1 VGLAVQK
8 NLTGNVLNKAVLD
21 KPDRILIIGEAE
33 DEARRFADAL
43 ASGYSISAA
52 PNVIEAAVRLKME
65 TFSLIL
71 YDLRD
76 ENEDLENI
84 FRTLQTSG
92 PLTPVIVTS
101 AMTDAP
107 LIVRAIKAGATDF
120 ITGPFVD
127 EKVRLAVDQAIE
139 NRSLK
144 NEIDYL
150 RRQQDVE
157 YDSDRII
164 AVSPV
169 MQEVMATIKR
179 LAATDA
185 TVLMT
190 GETGTGKSFISG
202 HIHFNS
208 RRSTKPFVKINCANI
223 PETLLESELFGH
235 EKGAFTGADK
245 MRVGRFEQANRG
257 TLFLDEFCELSF
269 DLQAKLLRVLEEKSY
284 ERLGGNKT
292 IQADTRI
299 IAATNRD
306 IEALVRDGN
315 FREDLYYRINVLR
328 IHMPPLRERI
338 ECIEPLAYYL
348 LGRLSR
354 AEKKQVNSLSPEVLV
369 LFKTYHW
376 PGNIRELSNT
386 IERAIL
392 MTDGPT
398 IEAVHVSLPKISE
411 LPAPADTPPARQLRL
426 SDQEEKELIFRV
438 LEKNLWIQKEAAKE
452 LGLTP
457 RALNYRIKKH
467 GITHSRWRKNK

>member
-1 VGLAVQK
+1 MNK
-8 NLTGNVLNKAVLD
+8 TVLEKT
-21 KPDRILIIGEAE
+21 DRILIIGETE
-33 DEARRFADAL
+33 DETRRLADVL
-43 ASGYSISAA
+43 ASGYNISAA
-52 PNVIEAAVRLKME
+52 RNVLEAANRLKKDAFNVILFDLGDDSNDPE
-65 TFSLIL
+65 TIL
-71 YDLRD
+71 Q
-76 ENEDLENI
+76 
-84 FRTLQTSG
+84 TLQQHA
-92 PLTPVIVTS
+92 PLTPVIFTGP
-101 AMTDAP
+101 MPDAE
-107 LIVRAIKAGATDF
+107 LIVRVIKAGASDF
-120 ITGPFVD
+120 ITRPVVD
-127 EKVRLAVDQAIE
+127 EKIRLAVHQAIE

-157 YDSDRII
+157 YSQDRII
-164 AVSPV
+164 SVSPV
-169 MQEVMATIKR
+169 MEEIMATIR
-179 LAATDA
+179 RVARSDA
-185 TVLMT
+185 NILMT

-208 RRSTKPFVKINCANI
+208 PRSTRPFVKINCANI
-223 PETLLESELFGH
+223 PDTLLESELFGH

-245 MRVGRFEQANRG
+245 TRAGRFEQADRG
-257 TLFLDEFCELSF
+257 TLFLDEFCELNF
-269 DLQAKLLRVLEEKSY
+269 DLQAKLLRVLEEKTY

-306 IEALVRDGN
+306 IEAQVGEGK

-348 LGRLSR
+348 LDRLSR
-354 AEKKQVNSLSPEVLV
+354 AEKKQVDTLSPEVLV

-386 IERAIL
+386 IERAIFL
-392 MTDGPT
+392 TDGPT
-398 IEAVHVSLPKISE
+398 IEPVHISLPKISE
-411 LPAPADTPPARQLRL
+411 PQGPAAAPPAMTLRL
-426 SDQEEKELIFRV
+426 SDQEEKELIFRA
-438 LEKNLWIQKEAAKE
+438 LEKNLWIQKDAAKE

>member
-1 VGLAVQK
+1 MNK
-8 NLTGNVLNKAVLD
+8 PVLEKV
-21 KPDRILIIGEAE
+21 DRILIIGETE
-33 DEARRFADAL
+33 DETRRFAEAL

-52 PNVIEAAVRLKME
+52 PDVFEAAGRLKME

-76 ENEDLENI
+76 ESADLENI
-84 FRTLQTSG
+84 FRTLQKSA
-92 PLTPVIVTS
+92 PLTPIIVTS
-101 AMTDAP
+101 AMTDAA

-120 ITGPFVD
+120 VTRPFID
-127 EKVRLAVDQAIE
+127 EKIRLAVHQAIE

-157 YDSDRII
+157 YDSNRII
-164 AVSPV
+164 AVSPI

-179 LAATDA
+179 LAETDA
-185 TVLMT
+185 IVLMT

-208 RRSTKPFVKINCANI
+208 RRRTKPFVKINCANI

-245 MRVGRFEQANRG
+245 MRAGRFEQANRG

-269 DLQAKLLRVLEEKSY
+269 DLQAKLLRVLEEKTY
-284 ERLGGNKT
+284 ERLGANKT

-306 IEALVRDGN
+306 IEAQVRDGK

-328 IHMPPLRERI
+328 VHMPPLRERI

-354 AEKKQVNSLSPEVLV
+354 AEKKQVNTLSPEVLV
-369 LFKTYHW
+369 LFKTYPW

-386 IERAIL
+386 IERAIFL
-392 MTDGPT
+392 TDGPT
-398 IEAVHVSLPKISE
+398 IEAVHISLPKISE
-411 LPAPADTPPARQLRL
+411 LPAPAVTPPARQLRL
-426 SDQEEKELIFRV
+426 SDQEEKELIFRA
-438 LEKNLWIQKEAAKE
+438 LEKNLWIQKEAARE